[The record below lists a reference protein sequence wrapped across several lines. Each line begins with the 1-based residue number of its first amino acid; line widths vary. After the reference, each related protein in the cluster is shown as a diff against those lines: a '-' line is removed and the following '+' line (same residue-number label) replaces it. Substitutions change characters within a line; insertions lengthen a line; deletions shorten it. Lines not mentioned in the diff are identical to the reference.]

1 MDDQDIV
8 QARLKEIM
16 QMSQVGAEK
25 LRKFLH
31 RQHYDFAHKL
41 VPYIIGEHFDE
52 LISGLT
58 NNLNQE
64 WICRI
69 WKNSGDAT
77 LANYSVA
84 VYPLCQFIKA
94 SDEIGVIYFVMPA
107 PRTTG
112 EALYTSIV
120 FLMDE
125 DSPST
130 WLWRYFTLEL
140 GSLLVSSS
148 YLKIST
154 EDAEPSVN
162 WTFAEW
168 DDSNHINR
176 GKFEFEPTLD
186 NFLTAAVAEAKS
198 DWY

>member
-16 QMSQVGAEK
+16 RMGQAGAEQ
-25 LRKFLH
+25 LAELLH

-41 VPYIIGEHFDE
+41 VPYIISEHFDD
-52 LISGLT
+52 LISGLA
-58 NNLNQE
+58 NNSAQQ

-69 WKNSGDAT
+69 WKDSGDAA
-77 LANYSVA
+77 LANYSAA
-84 VYPLCQFIKA
+84 VYPVCQFIKA
-94 SDEIGVIYFVMPA
+94 SDEIGVVYFVMPA

-125 DSPST
+125 DLPST
-130 WLWRYFTLEL
+130 WLSRYFTLEL
-140 GSLLVSSS
+140 GSLLIPSPYLQVSM
-148 YLKIST
+148 
-154 EDAEPSVN
+154 EDGDPSVR

-168 DDSNHINR
+168 DHSEHINR
-176 GKFEFEPTLD
+176 GKFEFEPTLN
-186 NFLTAAVAEAKS
+186 NFLSAVVAEAQN
-198 DWY
+198 DWC

>member
-8 QARLKEIM
+8 QRRLKEIVRM
-16 QMSQVGAEK
+16 GQAGAEQ
-25 LRKFLH
+25 LAELLH

-41 VPYIIGEHFDE
+41 VPYIIREHFDD
-52 LISGLT
+52 LISGLA
-58 NNLNQE
+58 NNSTQQ

-69 WKNSGDAT
+69 WKDSGDAS
-77 LANYSVA
+77 LANYSA
-84 VYPLCQFIKA
+84 AAYPTCQFIKA
-94 SDEIGVIYFVMPA
+94 SDEIGVVYFVMPT
-107 PRTTG
+107 PRTSG

-125 DSPST
+125 DLPST

-140 GSLLVSSS
+140 GSLLVSSPH
-148 YLKIST
+148 LKISKEG
-154 EDAEPSVN
+154 EDPSVD

-168 DDSNHINR
+168 DDSSHINR
-176 GKFEFEPTLD
+176 GKFELEPTLN
-186 NFLTAAVAEAKS
+186 NFLAAAVAEAQS